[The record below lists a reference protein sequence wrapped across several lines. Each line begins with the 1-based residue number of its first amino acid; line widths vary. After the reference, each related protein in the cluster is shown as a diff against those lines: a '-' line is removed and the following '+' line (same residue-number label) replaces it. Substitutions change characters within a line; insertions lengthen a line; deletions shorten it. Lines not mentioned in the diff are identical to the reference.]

1 MTRTITFIHGLIGDA
16 VGLLA
21 RDAWDALDQADA
33 VIYPGDWISAEL
45 AARLGPR
52 LHKGRH
58 LTLSDLIRLAS
69 ACASPVVLFNGDGA
83 ICSGVAGRFPG
94 ATQLREL
101 FILEGY
107 QVRDIAGTSSVFL
120 ALQAAGWELPALPE
134 AQLTIASPLCEHSGG
149 LDELRSLAACPSL
162 LALLWWED
170 RAAETLALLQQVRG
184 PETAAALV
192 RNLGTAEAETHV
204 GTLASIA
211 ARLPIAPPAVLLVQP
226 SAELPG
232 QLLDAARAWAA
243 ACPPGVTWL
252 LGPPGAGK
260 STWLRALQ
268 AVRADLRTAELGAIT
283 SPLLGPE
290 RYLRGGLQ
298 ALGHAAQ
305 MIRALAA
312 SNPEQRFVIA
322 GTSLPE
328 WALQTSAAATAS
340 ERLVLLHSAERSER
354 QRLER
359 PNPNKATAAQTVAC
373 LEALSALRATHPHE
387 LLEVPY
393 LPQLL
398 GRHSS

>member
-1 MTRTITFIHGLIGDA
+1 MTRTVTFIHGLIGDD

-21 RDAWDALDQADA
+21 RDAWDALEQADG
-33 VIYPGDWISAEL
+33 VIYPGEWIATEL
-45 AARLGPR
+45 VTRLGSR

-58 LTLSDLIRLAS
+58 LTLSDLMQRAS
-69 ACASPVVLFNGDGA
+69 ACSSPVVLFNGDGA
-83 ICSGVAGRFPG
+83 ICSGVAGRFPS
-94 ATQLREL
+94 ATQLREI
-101 FILEGY
+101 FVSEGY

-134 AQLTIASPLCEHSGG
+134 AQLTIASPLCERTGG
-149 LDELRSLAACPSL
+149 LDELRLLAACPSL

-170 RAAETLALLQQVRG
+170 RAAETLALLQQIRG
-184 PETAAALV
+184 SETAAALV

-211 ARLPIAPPAVLLVQP
+211 AHLPIAPPAVLLVQP

-243 ACPPGVTWL
+243 ACPPGITWL

-268 AVRADLRTAELGAIT
+268 AVGADLHTAELGAIT
-283 SPLLGPE
+283 SPLLSPA

-312 SNPEQRFVIA
+312 NNPEQRFVIA
-322 GTSLPE
+322 GTSLPD
-328 WALQTSAAATAS
+328 WALQSSADAAHS

-359 PNPNKATAAQTVAC
+359 PTPNKATATQTAYC
-373 LEALSALRATHPHE
+373 LENLSALQATHLHE